1 MTSLHDGA
9 HGSQLN
15 IPPDA
20 DADQKIGKIIRP
32 NLFGGGNQFGGGPP
46 ITSRFG
52 SVQRSVEINRACVR
66 TRRSR
71 SSARTI
77 SPSGTDL
84 RPLMPSREDT
94 SATPRTYFADRP
106 PKSSGC
112 RVSSDKRPQ
121 SHPFGGPSCGG
132 GSFGGCRW
140 CGDTTVRGAG
150 TATGQP
156 RDGKGAWHRDTRRPG
171 RKCQCVDRIG
181 IRWITCRPIRPDA
194 VKPVYAGISRT
205 TSVNLPELIS

>member
-112 RVSSDKRPQ
+112 RVSSDKLPQ

-132 GSFGGCRW
+132 GSFWRLSVVRRQDRSR
-140 CGDTTVRGAG
+140 CGHSNRPTSRRQRRLASGY
-150 TATGQP
+150 P
-156 RDGKGAWHRDTRRPG
+156 PAWSQMP
-171 RKCQCVDRIG
+171 CVDRIG
-181 IRWITCRPIRPDA
+181 IRWITCRPIRPGA